1 MYQKIESGSIVASIL
16 KLRYKQEE
24 DVEYFKA
31 SFPRAKWVFFEN
43 DFYDEDVEQ
52 FNNGDTEH
60 YKTFTSIPKYLIFK
74 NKKKIGF
81 ALPRVSDFADR
92 KFLFIPITYKNKWR
106 TDTNDKKYAVLRNY
120 YIYDVDDEYI
130 IEDGARLIFYQ

>member
-1 MYQKIESGSIVASIL
+1 MYQKIENGSIVASIL

>member
-1 MYQKIESGSIVASIL
+1 MYQKIENGSIVASIL

-31 SFPRAKWVFFEN
+31 DFPRAKWVFFEN

-60 YKTFTSIPKYLIFK
+60 YKTFTSIPKY
-74 NKKKIGF
+74 
-81 ALPRVSDFADR
+81 
-92 KFLFIPITYKNKWR
+92 
-106 TDTNDKKYAVLRNY
+106 AVLREY